1 MLMKKSLSFPFL
13 AVAATVLSAAG
24 FVSCRNS
31 GGPLATDSVSLSLNS
46 DTLAIANIK
55 IDYPSDGGKTLP
67 DSARAYI
74 YNVLGAHFIDT
85 DENGKPYKTNVTFTG
100 DKEDGKAVAEFYG
113 KEFQREIS
121 EMRKA
126 DTMLPSTI
134 GYVHD
139 VAVRKVCDAETF
151 VTFLTTDYC
160 FLGGAHGSE
169 TVSGA
174 SLSKDG
180 GHLIAYPVDTTK
192 TAQLQPLLRK
202 GLLGYFSKQDNS
214 INEKNLTDFL
224 FIEHDTIPMPSSSPY
239 FMPDGIVFV
248 YQQYEI
254 APYAAGQPTF
264 TVSYKDIA
272 PFLTKDA
279 FAIAEPFLKK

>member
-1 MLMKKSLSFPFL
+1 MKKFLSFPFL
-13 AVAATVLSAAG
+13 AVAAIVLAAAG
-24 FVSCRNS
+24 FGSCSKS
-31 GGPLATDSVSLSLNS
+31 GGPLATDSISLSLNS

-55 IDYPSDGGKTLP
+55 IDYPSDGGKTLL

-74 YNVLGAHFIDT
+74 CNVLATHFIDV
-85 DENGKPYKTNVTFTG
+85 DENGKPYKTGITFDG

-113 KEFQREIS
+113 KGFQKEIS
-121 EMRKA
+121 GMRKA

-134 GYVHD
+134 GYIHD
-139 VAVRKVCDAETF
+139 VAIRKVCDAETF

-192 TAQLQPLLRK
+192 TAELQPLFRK
-202 GLLGYFSKQDNS
+202 GLLGYFSKQDKN

-239 FMPDGIVFV
+239 FMPDGIAFV

-272 PFLTKDA
+272 PYLTKEA